1 MDYGPAQRL
10 SLKII
15 EYLSFLELLLFF
27 SSSFHIKKKK
37 QQTHTHTK
45 LFMQT
50 QRSHAIGQAQDQKK
64 WGIILG
70 TLGRQGNV
78 QILERLKKAM

>member
-1 MDYGPAQRL
+1 
-10 SLKII
+10 
-15 EYLSFLELLLFF
+15 
-27 SSSFHIKKKK
+27 
-37 QQTHTHTK
+37 
-45 LFMQT
+45 MQT

-78 QILERLKKAM
+78 QIIERLKKAM